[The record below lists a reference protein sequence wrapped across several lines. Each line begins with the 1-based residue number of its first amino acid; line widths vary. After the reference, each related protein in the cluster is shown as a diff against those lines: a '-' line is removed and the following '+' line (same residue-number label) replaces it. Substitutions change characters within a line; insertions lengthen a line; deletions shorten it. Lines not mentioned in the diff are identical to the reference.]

1 MPRPQRHQTILRLL
15 EAGPVAS
22 QEALAAALAEEGVSV
37 TQATLSRD
45 LRALGA
51 VKGAEGYMLPGLA
64 AVPAGDAEVRT
75 AVRTWL
81 TRAQVA
87 LNQVVLH
94 TPAGGAQAL
103 ALVLDR
109 VQPGGLLGTI
119 AGDDTILCVLPHERG
134 AKAFKRYLEEVAS

>member
-1 MPRPQRHQTILRLL
+1 M
-15 EAGPVAS
+15 AS
-22 QEALAAALAEEGVSV
+22 QEALAAALAAEGVSV

-119 AGDDTILCVLPHERG
+119 AGDDTVFVACADRPARRRARER
-134 AKAFKRYLEEVAS
+134 LEGLGS